1 MIVGQAGRKMWWGG
15 DDGGWRLLG
24 DYVGTFGDGMGE
36 NMVITVINTA
46 GMCIL
51 TNFDA
56 SLTNS
61 PANFA

>member
-1 MIVGQAGRKMWWGG
+1 MWWGG

-24 DYVGTFGDGMGE
+24 DYVVPFGDGMGE

-46 GMCIL
+46 RMCIL

-56 SLTNS
+56 SLPNS

>member
-1 MIVGQAGRKMWWGG
+1 MWWGG
-15 DDGGWRLLG
+15 DDGGRRLLG
-24 DYVGTFGDGMGE
+24 DSVGTFGDGMRE

-46 GMCIL
+46 RMCIL

-56 SLTNS
+56 SLPNS

>member
-1 MIVGQAGRKMWWGG
+1 MGG
-15 DDGGWRLLG
+15 D
-24 DYVGTFGDGMGE
+24 VVPFGDGMGE

-46 GMCIL
+46 RMCIL

-56 SLTNS
+56 SLANS

>member
-1 MIVGQAGRKMWWGG
+1 M
-15 DDGGWRLLG
+15 G
-24 DYVGTFGDGMGE
+24 DYVVPFCDGMGE

-46 GMCIL
+46 RMYIL

-56 SLTNS
+56 SLPNS

>member
-1 MIVGQAGRKMWWGG
+1 MGG
-15 DDGGWRLLG
+15 S
-24 DYVGTFGDGMGE
+24 VGTFGDGMGE

-46 GMCIL
+46 RMCIL
-51 TNFDA
+51 TNFDT

>member
-1 MIVGQAGRKMWWGG
+1 MWWGG

-24 DYVGTFGDGMGE
+24 GSVGTFGDGMGE
-36 NMVITVINTA
+36 NMVITAINTA

-56 SLTNS
+56 SLANS

>member
-1 MIVGQAGRKMWWGG
+1 MWWGG

-24 DYVGTFGDGMGE
+24 GSVVPFGDGMGE
-36 NMVITVINTA
+36 NMVITAINTA
-46 GMCIL
+46 RMRIL

-56 SLTNS
+56 SLPNS

>member
-1 MIVGQAGRKMWWGG
+1 MGG
-15 DDGGWRLLG
+15 S
-24 DYVGTFGDGMGE
+24 VGTFVDGMGE

-46 GMCIL
+46 RMCIL

-56 SLTNS
+56 SLPNY

>member
-1 MIVGQAGRKMWWGG
+1 MWWGG

-24 DYVGTFGDGMGE
+24 GSVGTFGDGMGE
-36 NMVITVINTA
+36 NMVITAINTA

-56 SLTNS
+56 SLPNS

>member
-1 MIVGQAGRKMWWGG
+1 MGQAGRKMWWGE

-24 DYVGTFGDGMGE
+24 GSVVPFGDGMGE
-36 NMVITVINTA
+36 NMVITAINTA
-46 GMCIL
+46 RMYIL

-56 SLTNS
+56 SLPNS